1 MTIKRYGPEGG
12 KGTGG
17 EHLPF
22 ARAVEADGW
31 LYVSGQ
37 VPMANGDLVAGTIVA
52 QSRQAIQNLLSILK
66 EAGYGPEHVV
76 RCGVWLDDPRDFQS
90 FNAVFKEY
98 FGEHPPAR
106 ACVVSSMV
114 VDCKVEIECVA
125 YKAMIDPHSVFLLV
139 SALIAVICLILM
151 VAVFKLNP
159 FITLFVVSLALAVTT
174 GMPFASV
181 IRSFEAGM
189 GGTLGH
195 IAIIVALGTILG
207 KMMAES
213 GGSEQIAYTLIRLFG
228 EKNIPWAMMVI
239 GLVVGLPA
247 FFEVGFVLLIPIAFT
262 VARRTNTSLVLVGLP
277 MVAGLSVVHGL
288 VPPHPAAMLAVATYK
303 ADVGRTIFYALIIG
317 VPTAVI
323 AGPLYAKL
331 IAPHVQLPATNPMAA
346 DFEDHGAR
354 HALPPFSIALLT
366 ILLPVLLMLIGSWAD
381 VFARAG
387 SGSNQAIRLIGN
399 DDMALLI
406 GVLFSFF
413 TLGRM
418 RGFSRETILRFS
430 NECLAP
436 TAMITLLV
444 GAGGGFGRVL
454 QDSGVSKAIV
464 SVAMLTHVPVLLL
477 AWLLAALMRLATGS
491 ATVAMTTAAGI
502 VAPIALHSA
511 GVRPELLAI
520 ATGAGSLIFSHV
532 NDGGFWLVKEY
543 FNMTVPQTIKTWSMC
558 ETIIS
563 VTALL
568 FTLLLSMAV

>member
-1 MTIKRYGPEGG
+1 
-12 KGTGG
+12 
-17 EHLPF
+17 
-22 ARAVEADGW
+22 
-31 LYVSGQ
+31 
-37 VPMANGDLVAGTIVA
+37 
-52 QSRQAIQNLLSILK
+52 
-66 EAGYGPEHVV
+66 
-76 RCGVWLDDPRDFQS
+76 
-90 FNAVFKEY
+90 
-98 FGEHPPAR
+98 
-106 ACVVSSMV
+106 
-114 VDCKVEIECVA
+114 
-125 YKAMIDPHSVFLLV
+125 MIDPHSVLLLV

-159 FITLFVVSLALAVTT
+159 FITLFVVSLALAMTS

-181 IRSFEAGM
+181 IRSFEAGV

-213 GGSEQIAYTLIRLFG
+213 GGSDQIAYTLIRLFG

-262 VARRTNTSLVLVGLP
+262 VARRTHTSLVLVGLP

-331 IAPHVQLPATNPMAA
+331 IAPHVQLAATNPMAE
-346 DFEDHGAR
+346 DFKDHGAT
-354 HALPPFSIALLT
+354 HALPPFSITLLT

-381 VFARAG
+381 VFARTG
-387 SGSNQAIRLIGN
+387 SGANQAIRLIGN

-413 TLGRM
+413 TLGRI
-418 RGFSRETILRFS
+418 RGLSRETILRFS

-464 SVAMLTHVPVLLL
+464 NVAMLTHVPVLLL

-502 VAPIALHSA
+502 VAPIALHGA

-563 VTALL
+563 LTALL
-568 FTLLLSMAV
+568 FTFLVSMAV